1 MVRNA
6 ILVQYSF
13 YKNLV
18 LTWTIILY
26 TYNNGFSGQ
35 TLFNSWVLQCFNVV
49 FTSLPP
55 LIMGIFERDLCDDV
69 IEQDPLLLVDV
80 SRGQDFSIRTAS
92 LWLLAS
98 IYHGFLIYWLMVATF
113 PQDDSLNGRTSDLWT
128 QGSFMVSCVITC
140 VLAKNALVTRTW
152 TWIQLTAL
160 LLSYLSYFL
169 FLISWTL
176 IDPEITADWDFYW
189 VAIVM
194 LSDVKFWLWTLM
206 FGVGVLAPDF
216 ALMYLKRELKPA
228 YRDITQV
235 RYKEA
240 KVDHALGSNSRI

>member
-1 MVRNA
+1 MAGPDYGLDTLSRKQEACTPGWPGAFPDCHHYLLPSIRHIHSPVNNCC
-6 ILVQYSF
+6 LVTFGHHPLQSLCF
-13 YKNLV
+13 LPQ
-18 LTWTIILY
+18 TAPT
-26 TYNNGFSGQ
+26 GQ

-128 QGSFMVSCVITC
+128 QGTAHLCRHVTAVFGSCNILLIETHRSFAQQKCLQVLLPGRHVWWLSVQPFQTTCPCFTRSRFGPFWDILQVS
-140 VLAKNALVTRTW
+140 L
-152 TWIQLTAL
+152 
-160 LLSYLSYFL
+160 
-169 FLISWTL
+169 
-176 IDPEITADWDFYW
+176 
-189 VAIVM
+189 
-194 LSDVKFWLWTLM
+194 
-206 FGVGVLAPDF
+206 
-216 ALMYLKRELKPA
+216 
-228 YRDITQV
+228 
-235 RYKEA
+235 
-240 KVDHALGSNSRI
+240 